1 MVKNSYSKKKE
12 FKKGLYLVPTPIGN
26 LGDVTFR
33 AIDILKKSDYIL
45 CEDTRVSK
53 ILLNKY
59 QIKSKL
65 ISNHKFNEKKNLSK
79 VIELLKNGCIISII
93 SDAGTPGISDPG
105 SIIINKCIENNIEVI
120 PLPGAS
126 SVTLAVSISGFS
138 EKFFFYGFIPN
149 KKNKIEK
156 DFTELSNLNSSIV
169 FFVSPNKI
177 MKILPI
183 IKKSFT
189 GRKILICREM
199 TKHFEEFIRPDV
211 EKVET
216 LQFELTG
223 EFTIVIS
230 EKIIDKNTS
239 QTLGESDKKII
250 NQMINK
256 ISIKDIINMVQR
268 NSKISKKTIYNY
280 CVKLKKWKVD
290 YF

>member
-1 MVKNSYSKKKE
+1 MVKNSNSKNKE
-12 FKKGLYLVPTPIGN
+12 VKKGLYLVPTPVGN
-26 LGDVTFR
+26 LGDITLR

-79 VIELLKNGCIISII
+79 VIELLKNGLIISIV

-105 SIIINKCIENNIEVI
+105 SVIINECIENNIEVI

-126 SVTLAVSISGFS
+126 SVTLAVSTSGFS

-149 KKNKIEK
+149 KKNKIDE
-156 DFTELSNLNSSIV
+156 DFIQLSKLNSSIV

-183 IKKSFT
+183 IKKKFT

-199 TKHFEEFIRPDV
+199 TKHFEEFIRTDV
-211 EKVET
+211 EKIET
-216 LQFELTG
+216 LQFELKG

-230 EKIIDKNTS
+230 EKIIDKKTS
-239 QTLGESDKKII
+239 QTLDESDKKII

-256 ISIKDIINMVQR
+256 ISIKDIINIVQR
-268 NSKISKKTIYNY
+268 NSKISKKEIYNY
-280 CVKLKKWKVD
+280 CVKKKNEK
-290 YF
+290 